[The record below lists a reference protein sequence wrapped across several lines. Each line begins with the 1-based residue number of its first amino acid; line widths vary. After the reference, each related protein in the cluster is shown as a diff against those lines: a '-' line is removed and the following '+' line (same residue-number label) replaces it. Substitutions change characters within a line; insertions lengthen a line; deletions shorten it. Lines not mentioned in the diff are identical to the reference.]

1 MDSSDLLRL
10 FTYDAWANREALA
23 AIGSAAQRERATK
36 LLAHIIAAE
45 WLWLARMRREA
56 QPMPVWPELT
66 PEQCAAEIAK
76 LETEWKTFLSRLDL
90 TAQASYQNSQGEKFS
105 SRQADILMHV
115 VMHGAYHR
123 GQIAAAIRAAGSE
136 PAYTDFIHCIRQGFV
151 A

>member
-66 PEQCAAEIAK
+66 PEQCAAEIVK
-76 LETEWKTFLSRLDL
+76 LESEWKTFLSRLDL
-90 TAQASYQNSQGEKFS
+90 TAQASYQNSKGDNFS
-105 SRQADILMHV
+105 SRNSDILMHV

-123 GQIAAAIRAAGSE
+123 GQIAAAIRAAGGE